1 MKLIMETWRS
11 YLSTILNEQFN
22 PESMRAAAS
31 SANSSTNSLV
41 NTDSEPDS
49 EPDSESDS
57 EPEPKQNDI
66 EKEDQY
72 EEPDLSTKKVSTTIG
87 KNLGIKR
94 FPYDNNVKSMNV
106 PSNSIWILIEKIVPG
121 EPIPKL
127 RPRSKT
133 LPARTYEA
141 YILNF
146 GLETDEKL
154 LNLYKKES
162 KTAVQEMKKYID
174 YLLNNRA
181 APRDIEIIGHSAHVE
196 AADSKYSPSEALKTA
211 FNYARSNLNR
221 IFPNDS
227 ANIEKT
233 IMSNYGFS

>member
-49 EPDSESDS
+49 ESDSESDS

-94 FPYDNNVKSMNV
+94 FPYDNKF
-106 PSNSIWILIEKIVPG
+106 I
-121 EPIPKL
+121 
-127 RPRSKT
+127 
-133 LPARTYEA
+133 
-141 YILNF
+141 
-146 GLETDEKL
+146 
-154 LNLYKKES
+154 
-162 KTAVQEMKKYID
+162 
-174 YLLNNRA
+174 
-181 APRDIEIIGHSAHVE
+181 
-196 AADSKYSPSEALKTA
+196 
-211 FNYARSNLNR
+211 
-221 IFPNDS
+221 
-227 ANIEKT
+227 
-233 IMSNYGFS
+233 